1 MAAPG
6 PDRTTND
13 IVKRRLLVLSFHAPP
28 EMAVGGLRW
37 AGLTRHLAERGWEI
51 RVITASPDAASVIH
65 PDGLSVHEVPRWAT
79 LGDWYRRWKR
89 ARAAKKAS
97 GGPESGFVNPA
108 DGRPGLELQGR
119 GAVRL
124 VRSELAAL
132 LSFPDH
138 GRGWMFR
145 AARATR
151 RVARDWAP
159 DVVVSTGPPHSVHV
173 AAWLGLGRSGT
184 PWIVDLRDPWATPD
198 TPFMQTGWSGAVAR
212 RIEASVFRRADNIL
226 TTTPEFQE
234 RLQGRFPRAVLS
246 WLPNGVDVRELP
258 PRRERHDPGLSICHL
273 GTVYYNRDPT
283 PVLRAFAT
291 FLAAH
296 PDAASVCSTLRF
308 VGYVSGDFRRELER
322 TVGDLGLSSH
332 VEITG
337 AVPRERALEILA
349 GSRMAL
355 VLAQGQDIMVPAK
368 LYEAVALGLRT
379 LVVTEPDS
387 ATGREGLRLGA
398 AVHGPDDE
406 AGMVAT
412 MEEVWAGGRDTGGG
426 ITIPSRIDHAHL
438 AGELEG
444 ILDSVCVRPAAPV
457 PGPG

>member
-1 MAAPG
+1 M
-6 PDRTTND
+6 T
-13 IVKRRLLVLSFHAPP
+13 RRLLVLSFHAPP

-37 AGLTRHLAERGWEI
+37 AGLTRHLAERGWEV
-51 RVITASPDAASVIH
+51 RMITASAGAADVVH
-65 PDGLSVHEVPRWAT
+65 PDGLSIHEIPRRGT
-79 LGDWYRRWKR
+79 LRDRYRRWKR
-89 ARAAKKAS
+89 GRRVKRGDRSDVQARTGAGNAR
-97 GGPESGFVNPA
+97 PPLEP
-108 DGRPGLELQGR
+108 DGEGTRR
-119 GAVRL
+119 S

-138 GRGWMFR
+138 GRGWVIR

-151 RVARDWAP
+151 GVVRGWAP
-159 DVVVSTGPPHSVHV
+159 DVVVSTGPPHSVHM

-212 RIEASVFRRADNIL
+212 RIEASVFRRADTIL
-226 TTTPEFQE
+226 TTTPELQE
-234 RLQGRFPRAVLS
+234 RLQDRFPGAALS

-258 PRRERHDPGLSICHL
+258 PREERHDPGLSICHL
-273 GTVYYNRDPT
+273 GTVYYNRDPA
-283 PVLRAFAT
+283 PVLRALAT

-296 PDAASVCSTLRF
+296 PGAASAGSALRF

-322 TVGDLGLSSH
+322 TVVDLGLTSH
-332 VEITG
+332 VEIIG

-368 LYEAVALGLRT
+368 LYEAVGLGLRT
-379 LVVTEPDS
+379 MVVTEPDS
-387 ATGREGLRLGA
+387 ATGREGHRLGV
-398 AVHGPDDE
+398 AVHGAEDE

-412 MEEVWAGGRDTGGG
+412 MEQAWSGAGMTAG
-426 ITIPSRIDHAHL
+426 IVAVPRRVDHAHL
-438 AGELEG
+438 AGELED
-444 ILDSVCVRPAAPV
+444 ILNSVCARRVAPV
-457 PGPG
+457 LGSA